1 QGWRRAIRG
10 RGGGGGRGGGKGG
23 GWGRSLDLTPHVV
36 WTSDPDTGNSFLNR
50 RWFEYTGLSEEESA
64 GGERWAKVLHPDDF
78 ERTMRV
84 WSSCMASGQPFE
96 IEYRLRN
103 SEGEDRWF
111 DGRG

>member
-1 QGWRRAIRG
+1 
-10 RGGGGGRGGGKGG
+10 
-23 GWGRSLDLTPHVV
+23 
-36 WTSDPDTGNSFLNR
+36 FLNR

-103 SEGEDRWF
+103 SEGEYRWF
-111 DGRG
+111 DGRGVPLRDESGRIVGWVGTCRDREDHGRARGGDVRRAGSPPQE